1 MLQMCLKCPH
11 FWSKHVWNS
20 ISAPDWPQYDIPEIT
35 PHEGGQTRSTPRKTE
50 IPNMALEFV
59 RQIHFNSMMKTEFP
73 VKIWA
78 RTNPFKGCFELNL
91 KFMVPSLHALPIHV
105 FDLGMYF
112 LMNTLLISL
121 LVVPTLAK
129 NMAYSLTSALL
140 VKIWANLKAPP
151 RRRITGLVRPLYHTS
166 NHCYTGCNS
175 KTYAVRF
182 SRLLTIFLPNFR
194 IIDQHL
200 LLSWADLHVFY
211 TILTAIFGLNN
222 FCSDM

>member
-1 MLQMCLKCPH
+1 MRGGRPGPH
-11 FWSKHVWNS
+11 
-20 ISAPDWPQYDIPEIT
+20 PE
-35 PHEGGQTRSTPRKTE
+35 KLE

-59 RQIHFNSMMKTEFP
+59 RQMQFNSMVETEFP

-78 RTNPFKGCFELNL
+78 RSNPFKGCFELIFL
-91 KFMVPSLHALPIHV
+91 LMVPSLHALPIHV
-105 FDLGMYF
+105 FWAWYVFLNEYTTYF
-112 LMNTLLISL
+112 SF
-121 LVVPTLAK
+121 VVPTLAK
-129 NMAYSLTSALL
+129 NMVYSLTSALL

-151 RRRITGLVRPLYHTS
+151 RRRITGLLGPIYHTS

-182 SRLLTIFLPNFR
+182 SSLQTIFLPNFR

-200 LLSWADLHVFY
+200 LLIWADLHVFY

-222 FCSDM
+222 LCSDM

>member
-35 PHEGGQTRSTPRKTE
+35 PHEGGRPGPHPEK
-50 IPNMALEFV
+50 
-59 RQIHFNSMMKTEFP
+59 
-73 VKIWA
+73 
-78 RTNPFKGCFELNL
+78 L
-91 KFMVPSLHALPIHV
+91 KFQIWPLSLSDKCNLILWWKLSFLWKSEPDPTHLRGVLSWFSCWWYPRYMHSQYMY
-105 FDLGMYF
+105 FELGMYF

-129 NMAYSLTSALL
+129 NMVYSLTSALL

-151 RRRITGLVRPLYHTS
+151 RWRITGLLGPLYLTS

-194 IIDQHL
+194 IIDNIYY
-200 LLSWADLHVFY
+200 SV
-211 TILTAIFGLNN
+211 GLIYMYFTPFNSN
-222 FCSDM
+222 IRVK

>member
-1 MLQMCLKCPH
+1 MRGGGGGGGGG
-11 FWSKHVWNS
+11 
-20 ISAPDWPQYDIPEIT
+20 
-35 PHEGGQTRSTPRKTE
+35 GGQTRSTPRKTE

-59 RQIHFNSMMKTEFP
+59 RQMQFNSMVETEFP

-78 RTNPFKGCFELNL
+78 RSNPFKGCFELIFL
-91 KFMVPSLHALPIHV
+91 LMVPSLHALPIHV
-105 FDLGMYF
+105 FWACMYF

-121 LVVPTLAK
+121 FVVPTLAK
-129 NMAYSLTSALL
+129 NMVYSLTSALL

-151 RRRITGLVRPLYHTS
+151 RRRITGLLGPIYHTS

-182 SRLLTIFLPNFR
+182 SSLQTIFLPNFR

-200 LLSWADLHVFY
+200 LLIWADLHVFY

-222 FCSDM
+222 LCSDM

>member
-35 PHEGGQTRSTPRKTE
+35 PHEGGQTRSTPRK
-50 IPNMALEFV
+50 
-59 RQIHFNSMMKTEFP
+59 
-73 VKIWA
+73 
-78 RTNPFKGCFELNL
+78 L
-91 KFMVPSLHALPIHV
+91 KFQIWPSSLSDKCNLILWWKLSFLWKSEPDPTHFRGVLSWFSCWWYPRYMHSQYMY
-105 FDLGMYF
+105 FELGMYF

-129 NMAYSLTSALL
+129 NMVYSLTSALL

-151 RRRITGLVRPLYHTS
+151 RRRITGLVGPLYLTS

-200 LLSWADLHVFY
+200 LLIWADLHVF
-211 TILTAIFGLNN
+211 
-222 FCSDM
+222 

>member
-1 MLQMCLKCPH
+1 MSSFLIKTCLKFHKCSRLTTI
-11 FWSKHVWNS
+11 WYTWNYPS
-20 ISAPDWPQYDIPEIT
+20 WGGGRPGPLPE
-35 PHEGGQTRSTPRKTE
+35 K
-50 IPNMALEFV
+50 
-59 RQIHFNSMMKTEFP
+59 
-73 VKIWA
+73 
-78 RTNPFKGCFELNL
+78 L
-91 KFMVPSLHALPIHV
+91 KFQIWPLSLSDKCNLILWWKLSFLWKSEPDPTHLRGVLSWFSCWWYPRYMHSQYMY
-105 FDLGMYF
+105 FELGMYF

-129 NMAYSLTSALL
+129 NMVYSLTSALL

-151 RRRITGLVRPLYHTS
+151 RRRITGLLGPLYLTS

>member
-1 MLQMCLKCPH
+1 MRGADQVPH
-11 FWSKHVWNS
+11 
-20 ISAPDWPQYDIPEIT
+20 PE
-35 PHEGGQTRSTPRKTE
+35 TE

-59 RQIHFNSMMKTEFP
+59 RQMQFNSMMKLSFLW
-73 VKIWA
+73 K
-78 RTNPFKGCFELNL
+78 FEPDPTHLRGVL
-91 KFMVPSLHALPIHV
+91 SWISSLWYPRYMHSQYMY
-105 FDLGMYF
+105 FELGMYF

-129 NMAYSLTSALL
+129 NVIYSLTSASL

-151 RRRITGLVRPLYHTS
+151 RRRITGLLGPIYHTS

-182 SRLLTIFLPNFR
+182 SRLQTIFLPNFR

-200 LLSWADLHVFY
+200 LRIWADLHVFY

-222 FCSDM
+222 LCSDM